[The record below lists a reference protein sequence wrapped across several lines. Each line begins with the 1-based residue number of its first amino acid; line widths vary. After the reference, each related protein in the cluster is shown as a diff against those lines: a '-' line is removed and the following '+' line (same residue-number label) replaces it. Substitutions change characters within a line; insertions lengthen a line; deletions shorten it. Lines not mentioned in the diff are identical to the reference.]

1 MPQLVVRRVE
11 APRRDYNRVAMPASQ
26 PRRAAFPTTR
36 ITLIQAARGESGP
49 NAHEALSMLCAAYWY
64 PIYAYVRRLG
74 HSHDE
79 AEDLTQGF
87 FTRVL
92 EKRYLRD
99 FDRERG
105 RFRSFLLGA
114 LKHFI
119 ANERDAARALKRG
132 GGRAPLPLDEIVQA
146 DQRYSAEARNDLTP
160 DRIFER
166 QWALTVL
173 TRVQDLLGE
182 EAIRQGKEVQ
192 FDRLKGLL
200 VGEDTGVSYRALAEE
215 LSTTEGALKVA
226 IHRLRQRFR
235 ELLRE
240 EIAHTVADPRD
251 VGGELRDLI
260 AALSL

>member
-1 MPQLVVRRVE
+1 
-11 APRRDYNRVAMPASQ
+11 MPASQ
-26 PRRAAFPTTR
+26 PRRPAFPTTR

-49 NAHEALSMLCAAYWY
+49 LAHEALSTLCTAYWY

-74 HSHDE
+74 RSHDE

-92 EKRYLRD
+92 EKHYLRD

-119 ANERDAARALKRG
+119 ANERDAARAQKRG
-132 GGRAPLPLDEIVQA
+132 GGRAPLPLDEVLQA
-146 DQRYSAEARNDLTP
+146 DERYGLEARSDLTP

-166 QWALTVL
+166 QWAMTVL
-173 TRVQDLLGE
+173 TRAQNRLGE
-182 EAIRQGKEVQ
+182 EATRQGKEVQ

-200 VGEDTGVSYRALAEE
+200 VGEDAGLGYRSLAEE
-215 LSTTEGALKVA
+215 LNTTEGALRVA
-226 IHRLRQRFR
+226 VHRLRQRFR

-240 EIAHTVADPRD
+240 EIASTVTDPRD
-251 VGGELRDLI
+251 VGSELRDLV
-260 AALSL
+260 AAIRM

>member
-1 MPQLVVRRVE
+1 
-11 APRRDYNRVAMPASQ
+11 MPASQ
-26 PRRAAFPTTR
+26 PRRPAFPTTR

-49 NAHEALSMLCAAYWY
+49 HAHEALSTLCTAYWY

-119 ANERDAARALKRG
+119 ANERDAARAQKRG
-132 GGRAPLPLDEIVQA
+132 GGRAPIPLDDVLHA
-146 DQRYSAEARNDLTP
+146 DRRYSLEPRSDLTP

-173 TRVQDLLGE
+173 TRVQDLMRV
-182 EAIRQGKEVQ
+182 EAIQQGKAIQ
-192 FDRLKGLL
+192 FERLKGLL
-200 VGEDTGVSYRALAEE
+200 LGEGADAGYRTLAAE

-226 IHRLRQRFR
+226 VHRLRQRFR
-235 ELLRE
+235 EVLRE
-240 EIAHTVADPRD
+240 EISHTVADPLQ
-251 VGGELRDLI
+251 VGSELRDLL
-260 AALSL
+260 AAIRM

>member
-1 MPQLVVRRVE
+1 M
-11 APRRDYNRVAMPASQ
+11 ADGQ

-36 ITLIQAARGESGP
+36 ITLIQAARDGSGSQVR
-49 NAHEALSMLCAAYWY
+49 EALSTLCAAYWY

-99 FDRERG
+99 FDHARG

-114 LKHFI
+114 LKHFV
-119 ANERDAARALKRG
+119 ANERDAARARKRG
-132 GGRAPLPLDEIVQA
+132 GGATPVPLDEILHA
-146 DQRYSAEARNDLTP
+146 DRRYSLEPRSDLTP
-160 DRIFER
+160 DTIFER
-166 QWALTVL
+166 HWALTVL
-173 TRVQDLLGE
+173 DRVQGLMRD
-182 EAIRQGKEVQ
+182 EAIRHGKEAQ

-200 VGEDTGVSYRALAEE
+200 VGDGTDAGYRALAVD
-215 LSTTEGALKVA
+215 LHTTEGALKVA
-226 IHRLRQRFR
+226 VHRLRQRFR

-240 EIAHTVADPRD
+240 EIAHTVADPSQ
-251 VGGELRDLI
+251 VGSELRELF
-260 AALSL
+260 AAIRL

>member
-1 MPQLVVRRVE
+1 
-11 APRRDYNRVAMPASQ
+11 VADH

-36 ITLIQAARGESGP
+36 ITLIQAARGEPGGQSR
-49 NAHEALSMLCAAYWY
+49 EALSTLCNAYWS

-74 HSHDE
+74 HTQEE

-87 FTRVL
+87 FMRVL
-92 EKRYLRD
+92 EKHYLHD

-114 LKHFI
+114 LKHYL
-119 ANERDAARALKRG
+119 ANERDAARTLKRG
-132 GGRAPLPLDEIVQA
+132 GGRALLPLDDILDAER
-146 DQRYSAEARNDLTP
+146 RYSLEPRTDLTP

-173 TRVQDLLGE
+173 GRVQDQLRG
-182 EAIRQGKEVQ
+182 EAIRQGKEAQ
-192 FDRLKGLL
+192 FERLKGLL
-200 VGEDTGVSYRALAEE
+200 VGEDSEVGYRTLASE
-215 LSTTEGALKVA
+215 LGTTEGALKVA

-240 EIAHTVADPRD
+240 EIAHTVVDPHEI
-251 VGGELRDLI
+251 GGELRELFTAI
-260 AALSL
+260 RM

>member
-1 MPQLVVRRVE
+1 
-11 APRRDYNRVAMPASQ
+11 MPAGQ
-26 PRRAAFPTTR
+26 PRRGTFPTTR
-36 ITLIQAARGESGP
+36 ITLIHAARGESGP
-49 NAHEALSMLCAAYWY
+49 LAHEALSELCTAYWY

-87 FTRVL
+87 FARVL
-92 EKRYLRD
+92 EKQYLRD

-105 RFRSFLLGA
+105 RFRSFLLGS

-119 ANERDAARALKRG
+119 ANERDAARTQKRG
-132 GGRAPLPLDEIVQA
+132 GGRAPLPLDEVLQA
-146 DQRYSAEARNDLTP
+146 QHRYNLEAGDLTP

-173 TRVQDLLGE
+173 TRVQHTLGE
-182 EAIRQGKEVQ
+182 EAMQQGKQAQ
-192 FDRLKGLL
+192 FERLKGLL
-200 VGEDTGVSYRALAEE
+200 VGDDTGVGYRTLAGE
-215 LSTTEGALKVA
+215 LNTTEGALKVA
-226 IHRLRQRFR
+226 VHRLRQRFR

-240 EIAHTVADPRD
+240 EVAHTVTDPRD

-260 AALSL
+260 AALRL